1 MRGRSGFGWIE
12 IITGIL
18 LIVLGIMICAEPSV
32 VMTGFVILCGI
43 AALVMGIADI
53 ILYIRVERH
62 TGFGP
67 TVSLVT
73 GILSV
78 MTAVML
84 LVYPDSGALVLSLLF
99 PIWFIAHCISRLSH
113 LGMVRYFS
121 GSAMYYISLV
131 LNIIGLIL
139 GIMMVFHPIIALFS
153 IGYIVGVYLILL
165 GIDSIIIGASSVGS
179 RF

>member
-1 MRGRSGFGWIE
+1 M
-12 IITGIL
+12 
-18 LIVLGIMICAEPSV
+18 
-32 VMTGFVILCGI
+32 
-43 AALVMGIADI
+43 
-53 ILYIRVERH
+53 
-62 TGFGP
+62 
-67 TVSLVT
+67 
-73 GILSV
+73 
-78 MTAVML
+78 
-84 LVYPDSGALVLSLLF
+84 LSLLF

-153 IGYIVGVYLILL
+153 IGYIVGAYLILL

>member
-99 PIWFIAHCISRLSH
+99 PI
-113 LGMVRYFS
+113 
-121 GSAMYYISLV
+121 
-131 LNIIGLIL
+131 
-139 GIMMVFHPIIALFS
+139 
-153 IGYIVGVYLILL
+153 
-165 GIDSIIIGASSVGS
+165 
-179 RF
+179 

>member
-62 TGFGP
+62 TG
-67 TVSLVT
+67 L
-73 GILSV
+73 
-78 MTAVML
+78 L

-153 IGYIVGVYLILL
+153 IGYIVGAYLILL